1 MNLDSFKYLAN
12 FDFVEYFGIVAHTVK
27 LDNSQWIT
35 NQILDSIDQGFR
47 SIKWTYCDDNTVIVN
62 INDNIGDSI
71 CLCEKHSEELGI
83 SSKEIVYIDKITN
96 EFKNRVKNI
105 DSKKSIRDIVVTT
118 WDILDQIYSLMREKS
133 KNISFYFRKEFI
145 LSSLIYLKY

>member
-1 MNLDSFKYLAN
+1 MRVNKREINKFLILIYFIIEIKMNLDSFKYLAN

-62 INDNIGDSI
+62 IDDNIGDNI

-105 DSKKSIRDIVVTT
+105 
-118 WDILDQIYSLMREKS
+118 EK
-133 KNISFYFRKEFI
+133 YFI
-145 LSSLIYLKY
+145 LLQERIHFIKLDKFKVLIGK

>member
-1 MNLDSFKYLAN
+1 MRVNKREINKFLILIYFIIEIKMNLDSFKYLAN

-62 INDNIGDSI
+62 IDDNIGDSI

-105 DSKKSIRDIVVTT
+105 
-118 WDILDQIYSLMREKS
+118 EK
-133 KNISFYFRKEFI
+133 YFI
-145 LSSLIYLKY
+145 LLQERIHFIKLDKFKVLIGK

>member
-1 MNLDSFKYLAN
+1 MRVNKREINNFLILIYFSIEIKMNLDSFKYLAN

-62 INDNIGDSI
+62 IDDNIGDSI

-105 DSKKSIRDIVVTT
+105 
-118 WDILDQIYSLMREKS
+118 EK
-133 KNISFYFRKEFI
+133 YFI
-145 LSSLIYLKY
+145 LLQERIHFIKLDIFKVLIGK